1 MLAPK
6 ILTHQIDMIL
16 EIEQY
21 KDDRHPTQ
29 IFFLDEKEKYG
40 QTGTEICLL
49 DSDGRIQNQ
58 TYDYN
63 SATVQKDSTIWR
75 EPKLRQIVMV

>member
-6 ILTHQIDMIL
+6 ILTLQIDMIL

-49 DSDGRIQNQ
+49 DNDGRIRISRLMTTIRQSYKKIVQYGDNQN
-58 TYDYN
+58 
-63 SATVQKDSTIWR
+63 
-75 EPKLRQIVMV
+75 

>member
-1 MLAPK
+1 VHCQILAPK
-6 ILTHQIDMIL
+6 ILTLQIDMIL

-49 DSDGRIQNQ
+49 DNDGRIRIRLMTTIRQSYKKIVQYGDNQN
-58 TYDYN
+58 
-63 SATVQKDSTIWR
+63 
-75 EPKLRQIVMV
+75 

>member
-29 IFFLDEKEKYG
+29 ILFLDEKEKYG

-49 DSDGRIQNQ
+49 DNDRRIQNQ

-63 SATVQKDSTIWR
+63 SAILQKDSSIWR
-75 EPKLRQIVMV
+75 